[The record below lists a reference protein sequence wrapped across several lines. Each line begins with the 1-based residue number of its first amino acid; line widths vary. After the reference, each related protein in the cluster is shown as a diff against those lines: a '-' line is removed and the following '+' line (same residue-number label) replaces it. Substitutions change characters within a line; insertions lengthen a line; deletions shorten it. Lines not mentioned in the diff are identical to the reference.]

1 MNWLFVGLHVIMCSW
16 TNLYAITVLTPTK
29 PWFIKAPGNPLLER
43 SVAFGHWTDSTEY
56 KQEFEGYILWNL
68 HLLDRSDVRPHGV
81 IYRERWRCCRT
92 FVRSQ

>member
-1 MNWLFVGLHVIMCSW
+1 MNWLFVGLHVIMCSL
-16 TNLYAITVLTPTK
+16 TNLYAITMPTQPSRGLSRNK
-29 PWFIKAPGNPLLER
+29 VILYLRNWLPLVIGRTLL
-43 SVAFGHWTDSTEY
+43 D
-56 KQEFEGYILWNL
+56 KQEFEGYILWSL